1 MQRSFK
7 VGPSMFHVC
16 ISVPGLKD
24 GKINGSNFSIAA
36 SCFGRT
42 TELGDRGVDEN
53 VIRSVTATT
62 YTGETI

>member
-1 MQRSFK
+1 ML
-7 VGPSMFHVC
+7 HVC

-24 GKINGSNFSIAA
+24 GKVNGTNFSIAA

-42 TELGDRGVDEN
+42 TELADRGVDEN

-62 YTGETI
+62 YTGETMCQ